1 MANVGNLF
9 VNISGNTKGLTKSLS
24 AAKKS
29 IGGFGKEAMAV
40 FGDVDGGMSKRAA
53 KHASSMFDV
62 LGVKK
67 SGQSAEGDLKG
78 AKQTQKMQALYK
90 PGAEQHE
97 RYTQAKARM
106 VAAAT
111 LGVLGLTVAGVSILA
126 SKALGQVSSAKEG
139 AERFK
144 YLGPQGGEIIK
155 AEIDGMMADIAA
167 AKDPVVSQA
176 LLDREK
182 AKVSARIN
190 ATAVGATA
198 LSIGADEFFER
209 MGEAFL
215 SALDRGYTNLKDQV
229 SDAFSLDGL
238 LGFMSSKPR
247 NNATPIG
254 PPITAG
260 AAPP

>member
-9 VNISGNTKGLTKSLS
+9 VNISGNTKGLTKALS

-29 IGGFGKEAMAV
+29 IGGFGNSVRGSMQSSFSEMTSGSMGK
-40 FGDVDGGMSKRAA
+40 KTA
-53 KHASSMFDV
+53 KHASKMFDA
-62 LGVKK
+62 LGVKRA
-67 SGQSAEGDLKG
+67 GQSAEGDLKG

-97 RYTQAKARM
+97 RYTQAKACM

-155 AEIDGMMADIAA
+155 AEIDGMMANIAA
-167 AKDPVVSQA
+167 AKDPAVSQGF
-176 LLDREK
+176 LDREK
-182 AKVSARIN
+182 SRVSAIKE
-190 ATAVGATA
+190 ATATGATA
-198 LSIGADEFFER
+198 MSINVDEYFER
-209 MGEAFL
+209 MGESII
-215 SALDRGYTNLKDQV
+215 SAVAGIINNPIAGL
-229 SDAFSLDGL
+229 FSLFQFG
-238 LGFMSSKPR
+238 
-247 NNATPIG
+247 G
-254 PPITAG
+254 PNQAFNTAVRTAQQTTG